1 MTTIYDEAIDLLS
14 GGYTPE
20 QLITFKASE
29 EASRRFEEL
38 IAREK
43 SDGLLP
49 EETAELD
56 RMMEMERVL
65 SLAKAHALLK
75 MKNKAA

>member
-1 MTTIYDEAIDLLS
+1 MNTIYDEAMDLLA

-20 QLITFKASE
+20 QLIAFKVSE

-43 SDGLLP
+43 SEGLLP

-56 RMMEMERVL
+56 RMMEIERVL
-65 SLAKAHALLK
+65 SRAKAQARVMLK
-75 MKNKAA
+75 AKAA

>member
-1 MTTIYDEAIDLLS
+1 MNTIYDEAMDLLA

-20 QLITFKASE
+20 QLIAFKASD

-38 IAREK
+38 IAKEK
-43 SDGLLP
+43 SEGLLP

-56 RMMEMERVL
+56 RVMEMERVL
-65 SLAKAHALLK
+65 SRAKAQARVMLK
-75 MKNKAA
+75 AKAA

>member
-1 MTTIYDEAIDLLS
+1 MNSIVDEALELMAS
-14 GGYTPE
+14 GYTPE
-20 QLITFKASE
+20 VLIAFKPSE
-29 EASRRFEEL
+29 AASRHFEDL

-43 SDGLLP
+43 NEGLLP

-65 SLAKAHALLK
+65 SLAKARARLK
-75 MKNKAA
+75 LKEKAA

>member
-1 MTTIYDEAIDLLS
+1 MNSIVDEALELMAS
-14 GGYTPE
+14 GYTPE
-20 QLITFKASE
+20 VLIAFKPSE
-29 EASRRFEEL
+29 EASRRFENL

-43 SDGLLP
+43 DEGLLP

-65 SLAKAHALLK
+65 SLAKARARLK
-75 MKNKAA
+75 LKEKAA

>member
-1 MTTIYDEAIDLLS
+1 MNSIVDEALELMA

-20 QLITFKASE
+20 QLVAFKASD
-29 EASRRFEEL
+29 EASRKFEEL

-43 SDGLLP
+43 NEGLLP
-49 EETAELD
+49 EEAAELD

-65 SLAKAHALLK
+65 SLAKARARLK
-75 MKNKAA
+75 LKEKAA